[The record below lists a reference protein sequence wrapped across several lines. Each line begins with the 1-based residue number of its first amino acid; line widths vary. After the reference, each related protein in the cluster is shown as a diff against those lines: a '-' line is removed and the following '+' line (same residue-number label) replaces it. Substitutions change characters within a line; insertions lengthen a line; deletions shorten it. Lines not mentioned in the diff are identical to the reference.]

1 MQKYVMELVGT
12 FFLTVAVT
20 LTGNPIAI
28 GLMLVGLMYIGAHIS
43 GGHYNPAVSLA
54 ACLREK
60 IDINEMLWYMAAQVT
75 GALLAMWLFVLI
87 TNNVYEPDVAPG
99 ITVWVAV
106 LMEGLLAM
114 LYCLVWL
121 TVLTTQRFKSTMLY
135 GFATGLTLLAI
146 VSVGGLFNPA
156 IAFATMICTMG
167 KATGMFASGDNL
179 IIYIVGPLVGGAIAV
194 SLIRYLNAKE
204 KKSA

>member
-54 ACLREK
+54 AYLRKK
-60 IDINEMLWYMAAQVT
+60 IDINEMLWYMAMQVI
-75 GALLAMWLFVLI
+75 GALLGMWLFALI
-87 TNNVYEPDVAPG
+87 TKNVYEPDVAPG

-114 LYCLVWL
+114 LYCSVWL
-121 TVLTTQRFKSTMLY
+121 TVMTTQRFKATMLY

-167 KATGMFASGDNL
+167 KAAGMFASGDNL
-179 IIYIVGPLVGGAIAV
+179 IIYIVSPLVGGAIAYYLV
-194 SLIRYLNAKE
+194 CYLNAKE

>member
-1 MQKYVMELVGT
+1 MQKYVMELIGT

-28 GLMLVGLMYIGAHIS
+28 GLMLVGLMYIGAHVS

-54 ACLREK
+54 AYLRKK
-60 IDINEMLWYMAAQVT
+60 IDLNEMFWYMAVQVG
-75 GALLAMWLFVLI
+75 GALLGLWLFALI

-99 ITVWVAV
+99 ITMWVAV
-106 LMEGLLAM
+106 LMEGLLAL
-114 LYCLVWL
+114 LYTLVWL
-121 TVLTTQRFKSTMLY
+121 TVLTTQRFKATMVY

-156 IAFATMICTMG
+156 IAFATMLCSMG
-167 KATGMFASGDNL
+167 KAAGMFASGDNL
-179 IIYIVGPLVGGAIAV
+179 IIYIISPLVGGAIAV
-194 SLIRYLNAKE
+194 CLVRYLNEKE
-204 KKSA
+204 K